1 MRRIPIRMKL
11 AAALAVPLLGLVFVT
26 VIEVADTASDV
37 HDVRDQTDLARA
49 SVGPAGVITSLQNE
63 RTWAVVEL
71 IGQQNAITPP
81 VAGYDETRQLT
92 DEAIASFRETL
103 EDQAVAANYSEALA
117 GLDRLTEIRQAIDS
131 NTAPRTLD
139 NLPPSD
145 DVYAAYMDLITPFLD
160 ANSRVALAIDDAELR
175 QASSLVDT
183 TTRQL
188 EVLSEL
194 ARSGILEIVVGGG
207 LDQPPE
213 IARIAQL
220 RTQFEVGNE
229 TLQTAPSPFR
239 EIVAG
244 VFPEEMVSAFTTEI
258 DKALASEPVTL
269 TNIMDALN
277 VPADAG
283 YMGVRSA
290 LVESLERRADQLNDE
305 AEMRRQVYLLVAAV
319 TLVVAVGLT
328 WAVSRSITRPLRSL
342 TRQAKDMADH
352 RLPDAVTDILET
364 PLGENITVPQVEP
377 VRVRTRDEV
386 SDVADALNTVQDTAL
401 DLAVEQAVLRRNIA
415 DSFVN
420 LGRRNQNLLGRQLDF
435 ITELESNETNAEAL
449 ANLFRLDHLATRMR
463 RNAES
468 LLVLA
473 GIEPPRQWAAP
484 VRLTDVIRAA

>member
-117 GLDRLTEIRQAIDS
+117 GLDRLSEIRQVIDS

-290 LVESLERRADQLNDE
+290 LV
-305 AEMRRQVYLLVAAV
+305 
-319 TLVVAVGLT
+319 
-328 WAVSRSITRPLRSL
+328 
-342 TRQAKDMADH
+342 
-352 RLPDAVTDILET
+352 
-364 PLGENITVPQVEP
+364 
-377 VRVRTRDEV
+377 
-386 SDVADALNTVQDTAL
+386 
-401 DLAVEQAVLRRNIA
+401 
-415 DSFVN
+415 
-420 LGRRNQNLLGRQLDF
+420 
-435 ITELESNETNAEAL
+435 
-449 ANLFRLDHLATRMR
+449 
-463 RNAES
+463 
-468 LLVLA
+468 
-473 GIEPPRQWAAP
+473 
-484 VRLTDVIRAA
+484 

>member
-71 IGQQNAITPP
+71 IGQENAITPP

-117 GLDRLTEIRQAIDS
+117 GLDRLSEIRQAIDS

-305 AEMRRQVYLLVAAV
+305 AETRR
-319 TLVVAVGLT
+319 
-328 WAVSRSITRPLRSL
+328 
-342 TRQAKDMADH
+342 
-352 RLPDAVTDILET
+352 
-364 PLGENITVPQVEP
+364 
-377 VRVRTRDEV
+377 
-386 SDVADALNTVQDTAL
+386 
-401 DLAVEQAVLRRNIA
+401 
-415 DSFVN
+415 
-420 LGRRNQNLLGRQLDF
+420 
-435 ITELESNETNAEAL
+435 
-449 ANLFRLDHLATRMR
+449 
-463 RNAES
+463 
-468 LLVLA
+468 
-473 GIEPPRQWAAP
+473 
-484 VRLTDVIRAA
+484 